1 MSNET
6 QQKGFFQLIGSFNKT
21 FWLASF
27 MELFERW
34 AWYGFF
40 AVFALYLTGSTD
52 EGALGFTHIQ
62 KAQIMGLITAFL
74 YFLPIFTGIMADK
87 IGYKR
92 SLIIAF
98 LMLGAGYYFM
108 GQVRTVSGMFWI
120 FLLTAIG
127 AAIFKPVA
135 SAIVT
140 KSTNE
145 SNSTLGFG
153 LFYMMV
159 NIGGFIG
166 PAMSSSLRTTYG
178 WRLIFIQATI
188 VILINLVL
196 VIFLFKEPY
205 REVKKGEKFGD
216 AVRDALRKIWEAIS
230 DKKLMI
236 LLIIMVGFWTMF
248 NQLFYTLPTFIEDW
262 VNTKALHD
270 SIASFSPALASFMS
284 GGGDSVNPEM
294 LINIDAGFI
303 VLFQIIVSYFVM
315 RMRHINAMI
324 AGFIV
329 AAIGIGLT
337 FYFHNGLY
345 TILGIMIFAVGE
357 MMSGP
362 TLSSFIAIISPKGK
376 EALYQGTYFLPVAV
390 GNFLTTFISGN
401 LYEAWSDKLSL
412 LKKEMAT
419 RSIDMQALKSP
430 LTRDQFLEKTAEA
443 THLSVAD
450 VVSKFVPQSMEAS
463 EWGGAITAIKTWGKT
478 MTEADENFKL
488 GELGTTVSKND
499 YFQFA
504 SEKLGMSEVEMTQM
518 VWDTYNPNAIWYV
531 IVGIGI
537 LAIIALILYDNIVIK
552 PKERAEKSSR

>member
-6 QQKGFFQLIGSFNKT
+6 QEKGFFQLLGSFKTT

-62 KAQIMGLITAFL
+62 KGQIMGLITAFL
-74 YFLPIFTGIMADK
+74 YFIPIFTGIMADK
-87 IGYKR
+87 IGYKL

-98 LMLGAGYYFM
+98 LMLAFGYYFM
-108 GQVRTVSGMFWI
+108 GKVSTVSGMFWI
-120 FLLTAIG
+120 FLFTAIG

-140 KSTNE
+140 KSTDK

-159 NIGGFIG
+159 NIGGFVG

-178 WRLIFIQATI
+178 FKLIFIQASI

-196 VIFLFKEPY
+196 VVFFFKEPY
-205 REVKKGEKFGD
+205 REEKKGESFGEAVSD
-216 AVRDALRKIWEAIS
+216 AVRKIIEAVS
-230 DKKLMI
+230 DKRLMV
-236 LLIIMVGFWTMF
+236 LLIIMIGFWTMF

-262 VNTKALHD
+262 VDTKALHD
-270 SIASFSPALASFMS
+270 SIAAISPALASFMS

-324 AGFIV
+324 TGFIV

-337 FYFHNGLY
+337 FYFHNGLF

-376 EALYQGTYFLPVAV
+376 EALYQGTYFLPVAL

-401 LYEAWSDKLSL
+401 LYQAWSDKLSL
-412 LKKEMAT
+412 LETEMSKQGIA
-419 RSIDMQALKSP
+419 MQELKSP
-430 LTRDQFLEKTAEA
+430 LTREQFLEKTAKA
-443 THLSVAD
+443 TNLSVD
-450 VVSKFVPQSMEAS
+450 EVVNKFVPADMDPS
-463 EWGGAITAIKTWGKT
+463 EWGSALDAIRVWAKDIDG
-478 MTEADENFKL
+478 FKL
-488 GELGTTVSKND
+488 GEIGTTVSKND
-499 YFQFA
+499 YFRVA
-504 SEKLGMSEVEMTQM
+504 SEKLGMTEVEMTQM
-518 VWDTYNPNAIWYV
+518 VWDNYNPNSIWYV

-537 LAIIALILYDNIVIK
+537 LSIISLVVYDNMVIK
-552 PKERAEKSSR
+552 PQEQAEKLASGE